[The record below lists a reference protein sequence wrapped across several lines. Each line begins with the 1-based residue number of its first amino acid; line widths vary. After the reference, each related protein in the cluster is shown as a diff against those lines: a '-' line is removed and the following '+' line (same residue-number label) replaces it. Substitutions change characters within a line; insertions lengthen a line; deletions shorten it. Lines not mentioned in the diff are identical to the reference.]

1 MRDLTWSTNAI
12 SAMPLYLM
20 LQGHR
25 SHLFGAMPVCL
36 LGCEGCPAENPEPTG
51 RDPAPASSKH
61 KEGSA

>member
-1 MRDLTWSTNAI
+1 M

-25 SHLFGAMPVCL
+25 SHPFRAMPVCM
-36 LGCEGCPAENPEPTG
+36 LGCEGCLAEYPEPTG